1 MLAGQAG
8 TAATRLRPGRATD
21 SYGDDVES
29 WDAPER
35 KRIPR
40 AQLQR
45 GPSTETEGERHLL
58 EDEALLLIIG
68 AFPLTE
74 ADRVEADGA
83 VWRVDGTPR
92 VRRSLATG
100 SHVAARLKRLT
111 TL

>member
-1 MLAGQAG
+1 VLTGQAS
-8 TAATRLRPGRATD
+8 TAATRLRPGRSTD
-21 SYGDDVES
+21 TYGDEVET
-29 WDAPER
+29 WDAPDR

-45 GPSTETEGERHLL
+45 GPSTETEGERPLL

-68 AFPLTE
+68 AFSLSET
-74 ADRVEADGA
+74 DRVEADGHT
-83 VWRVDGTPR
+83 WRVDGTPL

-100 SHVAARLKRLT
+100 SHVAARLKRLK